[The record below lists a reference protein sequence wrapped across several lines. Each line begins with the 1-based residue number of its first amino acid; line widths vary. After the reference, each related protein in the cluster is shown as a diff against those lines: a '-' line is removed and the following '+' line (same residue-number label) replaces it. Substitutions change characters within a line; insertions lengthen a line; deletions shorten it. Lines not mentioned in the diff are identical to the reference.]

1 MSSIKLSSKKRSN
14 KEKISSINL
23 PIGSSI
29 SITPGIPT
37 SLSSINLNNVTRRI
51 SQKFSSSP
59 SSNFF
64 KTSEIINNEMSYAR
78 IWKSIQAAIRILF
91 EDKQLKNPIEEI
103 NDEVEHLIQDP
114 NFVEEVFVRNV
125 SDSLIIGMNTIS
137 NRINSMDSNDE
148 IIACVVDQ
156 WILLYNRIIPFLRA
170 MFVPLKQYS
179 YSSNIDIIELTLRM
193 FRDITIIPITAKLNE
208 IINPFS
214 SQSDTNSQYSDYIH
228 KLHRILHM
236 YTILDVL
243 VSDKKPEIETI
254 LYKLRTTIRFKS
266 EYHTSKSS

>member
-1 MSSIKLSSKKRSN
+1 MKLTSKKKN
-14 KEKISSINL
+14 TKEKISSVNIPISSAMSIN
-23 PIGSSI
+23 
-29 SITPGIPT
+29 PGIPT

-91 EDKQLKNPIEEI
+91 EDKQLKYSIEDINEEI
-103 NDEVEHLIQDP
+103 DHLIQDP

-125 SDSLIIGMNTIS
+125 SDSLITGMNTVS
-137 NRINSMDSNDE
+137 NRINNMDRNDE
-148 IIACVVDQ
+148 FITCVVDQ
-156 WILLYNRIIPFLRA
+156 WILLYNRIIPYIRA
-170 MFVPLKQYS
+170 MFVPLRQYT
-179 YSSNIDIIELTLRM
+179 YSENIDIVELTLKL

-214 SQSDTNSQYSDYIH
+214 TQSDSGIQYNEYIH

-243 VSDKKPEIETI
+243 VTDKKPEIETI
-254 LYKLRTTIRFKS
+254 LYKLRTTIRFTS
-266 EYHTSKSS
+266 EYHSSKT

>member
-1 MSSIKLSSKKRSN
+1 
-14 KEKISSINL
+14 
-23 PIGSSI
+23 
-29 SITPGIPT
+29 
-37 SLSSINLNNVTRRI
+37 
-51 SQKFSSSP
+51 
-59 SSNFF
+59 
-64 KTSEIINNEMSYAR
+64 MSYAR